1 MVVRIVKHAM
11 ETIHLFT
18 DANPIQIILDLVI
31 NRFYPLQ
38 MRFGLVL
45 TRSTLTVFTLKSL
58 DRHLRVLHDEDLKLI
73 AVLSKEKLT
82 LHSRWSVSCLSGE
95 SKTDLKIVC
104 SVCKHRIIQSRVNLN
119 ATLEKEIET
128 RIRAAAFKVTG
139 SWEHKRCII
148 YEEDPTEIIAEV
160 MTPLPLENDKFMVE
174 VRAGVDC
181 AFVVSLMDILIA
193 MKTKSSGKKKGAGL
207 EAGKVALQFVCG
219 VAFGVVNFCL
229 VNFPG
234 ICSKHLLGEL
244 V

>member
-1 MVVRIVKHAM
+1 MSRLLIISKHSQAVFSVWNGVLGYFQFVFDKAGESAAGEYTVAKVENM
-11 ETIHLFT
+11 E
-18 DANPIQIILDLVI
+18 Q
-31 NRFYPLQ
+31 
-38 MRFGLVL
+38 
-45 TRSTLTVFTLKSL
+45 TVFTLKSL
-58 DRHLRVLHDEDLKLI
+58 HRHMQVLHDEDLKLI
-73 AVLSKEKLT
+73 AVLSKEKLM

-95 SKTDLKIVC
+95 SKADLKIVC

-148 YEEDPTEIIAEV
+148 YEEDPIEIIAKV

-181 AFVVSLMDILIA
+181 AFVVSLIAILIA

-219 VAFGVVNFCL
+219 VAFGVGQF
-229 VNFPG
+229 
-234 ICSKHLLGEL
+234 LLGEL
-244 V
+244 SWYLLQTFAG